1 MFAMRIMA
9 LTAGFVIAFATS
21 ALAIEYGVPEPSPKF
36 GPKGLFV
43 KEGSDHRI
51 RFRAYLESKQ
61 LLVLPD
67 GIYYV
72 GVERMEGKEIEPNG
86 VLRWSYKARCAVHPD
101 LLTTLKLGIFVS
113 NAETPEQFTD
123 VTGPNSMADAGW
135 HSLWWFVCRN
145 IKREF
150 Y

>member
-72 GVERMEGKEIEPNG
+72 GVERVEGKDIEPNG
-86 VLRWSYKARCAVHPD
+86 VLRWSYKARCANAGRVWPD
-101 LLTTLKLGIFVS
+101 WTREGSLRSTGSQPIRRGNETTCI
-113 NAETPEQFTD
+113 
-123 VTGPNSMADAGW
+123 
-135 HSLWWFVCRN
+135 
-145 IKREF
+145 
-150 Y
+150 